1 MDQIENPVYSKNVV
15 EFTAVANEYC
25 SFIEQADKFELKDF
39 IDKSHK
45 ILPFLYLKAAMLPE
59 LDTRYEEFNERFV
72 TENDYNLVHKKILT
86 RLGQYDSYEEVFDP
100 LHQETETPVGASI
113 AENMTDMYQDLK
125 DFILL
130 YQIGSNE
137 VMYEAVWEC
146 RQSFEHYWGQRLTNA
161 LRALHFLR
169 YSDEEIEA
177 DENALP
183 LEENDKEETN
193 LDDIDTQDWFIS
205 RRQEDYRDEE

>member
-1 MDQIENPVYSKNVV
+1 M
-15 EFTAVANEYC
+15 ANEFC
-25 SFIEQADKFELKDF
+25 GFVEQTDKFELKDF

-45 ILPFLYLKAAMLPE
+45 LLPFLYLKAVMLPE
-59 LDTRYEEFNERFV
+59 LDPKYEEFNERFV
-72 TENDYNLVHKKILT
+72 TENDYNNVIKKIVT

-100 LHQETETPVGASI
+100 LHEETGTPVGASI
-113 AENMTDMYQDLK
+113 AENLADMYQDLK

-146 RQSFEHYWGQRLTNA
+146 QQSFRHYWGQRLTNA

-169 YSDEEIEA
+169 YSDEEIEP
-177 DENALP
+177 DDNAKP
-183 LEENDKEETN
+183 LENINNDINTDDTDN
-193 LDDIDTQDWFIS
+193 IDDIDTSNWFIT
-205 RRQEDYRDEE
+205 RRQEDFRDEE